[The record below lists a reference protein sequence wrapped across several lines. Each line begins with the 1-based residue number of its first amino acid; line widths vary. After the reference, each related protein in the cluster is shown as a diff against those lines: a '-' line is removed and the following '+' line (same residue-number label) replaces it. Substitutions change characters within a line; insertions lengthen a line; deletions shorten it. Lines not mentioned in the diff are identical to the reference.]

1 MFIRLKCNKYPLP
14 MQELIKKIHQSPF
27 KVTIVSSGGGTEA
40 ISSLLQVPGA
50 SNTILES
57 YIPYAKESM
66 DAYLNK
72 KPDHYCS
79 MQTCLSM
86 AANAYKSCSKIA
98 SETKSKYLIGISIT
112 ASLATTY
119 TKIGD
124 HKFYIV
130 LQTSSYT
137 KSVACILDKNTRSR
151 KEEEE
156 LIANYVMHLLGE
168 ACGIKVNKPSHSED
182 VDISKTNAEKSWVKL
197 LNNEVNYVSSS
208 KSKPELIFPGSFNPL
223 HEGHIRMRDLAEK
236 KTGMQTTFEIC
247 AKNADKPPLTFQEIK
262 RTLDQF
268 DENDSWV
275 MTSAGRFS
283 EKAEMFPNSVFI
295 IGADTLLRVFDEKFY
310 SSNKDMNEHVERFND
325 HNIHFLVF
333 GRKVNDKFISLEDIN
348 IPSKIRSRCT
358 GFNEGSFRDDISST
372 EIRLSET

>member
-1 MFIRLKCNKYPLP
+1 

-86 AANAYKSCSKIA
+86 AANAYKACSKIA

>member
-1 MFIRLKCNKYPLP
+1 

-168 ACGIKVNKPSHSED
+168 ACGIKVDKPSHSED

-223 HEGHIRMRDLAEK
+223 HEEHIRMGDLAEK

-333 GRKVNDKFISLEDIN
+333 GRKVDDKFISLEDIN

-372 EIRLSET
+372 EIRLSEI

>member
-1 MFIRLKCNKYPLP
+1 

-27 KVTIVSSGGGTEA
+27 KVTMVASGGGTEA
-40 ISSLLQVPGA
+40 LASLLQVPGA

-168 ACGIKVNKPSHSED
+168 ACGIKVDKPSHSED

-372 EIRLSET
+372 EIRLSGT

>member
-1 MFIRLKCNKYPLP
+1 

-168 ACGIKVNKPSHSED
+168 ACGIKVDKPSHSED

-333 GRKVNDKFISLEDIN
+333 GRKVDDKFISLEDIN
-348 IPSKIRSRCT
+348 ISSKIRSRCT

-372 EIRLSET
+372 EIRLSEI

>member
-1 MFIRLKCNKYPLP
+1 
-14 MQELIKKIHQSPF
+14 MQEIIQKIHQSPY
-27 KVTIVSSGGGTEA
+27 KVTIVSSGGGAEA

-86 AANAYKSCSKIA
+86 SANAYKSCSKIA
-98 SETKSKYLIGISIT
+98 KNTKPKHLLGIAIT

-119 TKIGD
+119 KKIGD
-124 HKFYIV
+124 HKFYIA

-137 KSVACILDKNTRSR
+137 KSIECVLDKNTRSR
-151 KEEEE
+151 KEEED
-156 LIANYVMHLLGE
+156 LIASYVMHLLGE
-168 ACGIKVNKPSHSED
+168 ACGISVSKPNHNENIN
-182 VDISKTNAEKSWVKL
+182 VVKTTAEKSWIKL
-197 LNNEVNYVSSS
+197 LNNDVNFVSSS
-208 KSKPELIFPGSFNPL
+208 NSKPELIFPGSFNPL
-223 HEGHIRMRDLAEK
+223 HEGHLRMRDLAEK

-268 DENDSWV
+268 DDNDSWV

-295 IGADTLLRVFDEKFY
+295 IGADTLVRVFDEKFY
-310 SSNKDMNEHVERFND
+310 LNNKDMHEHVDRFND

-333 GRKVNDKFISLEDIN
+333 GRKVGKRFVSLEDIIIPEN
-348 IPSKIRSRCT
+348 IRLRCT

-372 EIRLSET
+372 EIRLSEN

>member
-1 MFIRLKCNKYPLP
+1 

-168 ACGIKVNKPSHSED
+168 ACGIKVDKPSPSED

-348 IPSKIRSRCT
+348 IPSKIRSRCN

-372 EIRLSET
+372 EIRLSEI

>member
-1 MFIRLKCNKYPLP
+1 

-124 HKFYIV
+124 HKFYISV
-130 LQTSSYT
+130 QTESFT
-137 KSVACILDKNTRSR
+137 KSIECLLIKGSRSR
-151 KEEEE
+151 EEEE
-156 LIANYVMHLLGE
+156 QLITEYVLSLVAE
-168 ACGIKVNKPSHSED
+168 CCGIEKNMPHHDEIPVIHTIK
-182 VDISKTNAEKSWVKL
+182 AEKSWKKL
-197 LNNEVNYVSSS
+197 LNNDVNFISSDRS
-208 KSKPELIFPGSFNPL
+208 TPELIFPGSFNPL
-223 HEGHIRMRDLAEK
+223 HDGHLRMRELAEK
-236 KTGMQTTFEIC
+236 KTGMRATFEIC
-247 AKNADKPPLTFQEIK
+247 ARNADKPPLTFHEIK

-268 DENDSWV
+268 TDNDSWV

-295 IGADTLLRVFDEKFY
+295 IGADTLMRVFDEKFY
-310 SSNKDMNEHVERFND
+310 SNKKDMLDHIDRFND
-325 HNIHFLVF
+325 HNINFLVF
-333 GRKVNDKFISLEDIN
+333 GRKVNKKFISLRDIVIPEN
-348 IPSKIRSRCT
+348 IKSRCT
-358 GFNEGSFRDDISST
+358 GFEEGSFRDDISST
-372 EIRLSET
+372 ELRLEG

>member
-1 MFIRLKCNKYPLP
+1 

-137 KSVACILDKNTRSR
+137 KSVACILHKNTRSR

-168 ACGIKVNKPSHSED
+168 ACGIKVDKPSHSED

-333 GRKVNDKFISLEDIN
+333 GRKVDDKFISLEDIN

-372 EIRLSET
+372 EIRLSEI

>member
-1 MFIRLKCNKYPLP
+1 

-137 KSVACILDKNTRSR
+137 KSVACILKKNTRSR

-168 ACGIKVNKPSHSED
+168 ACGIKVDKPSHSED

>member
-1 MFIRLKCNKYPLP
+1 

-86 AANAYKSCSKIA
+86 AANAYKCCSKIA